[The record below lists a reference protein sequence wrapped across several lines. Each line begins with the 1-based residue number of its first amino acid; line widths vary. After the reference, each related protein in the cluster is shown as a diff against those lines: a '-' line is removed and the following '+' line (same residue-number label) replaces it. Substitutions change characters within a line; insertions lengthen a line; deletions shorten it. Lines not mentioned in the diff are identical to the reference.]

1 MTRPTV
7 NKALREEIGRLT
19 SKVAALTREREELK
33 EKHVRQSDTIRR
45 LQTSSAYSSLIL
57 ERDSALAKV
66 AEKERVIADMNGC
79 RNQMANAF
87 NAGDATAFWDA
98 DDRMGKL
105 PFTSVPELA
114 ISQARCHEL
123 EKKVAELE
131 AQIQQQH
138 DDHNRLVAL
147 HAEQDAEVRRP
158 KP

>member
-1 MTRPTV
+1 MTRPTEEQLDR
-7 NKALREEIGRLT
+7 LR
-19 SKVAALTREREELK
+19 
-33 EKHVRQSDTIRR
+33 
-45 LQTSSAYSSLIL
+45 
-57 ERDSALAKV
+57 AKV

-131 AQIQQQH
+131 AQIQH
-138 DDHNRLVAL
+138 RFNAAL
-147 HAEQDAEVRRP
+147 AAHQP